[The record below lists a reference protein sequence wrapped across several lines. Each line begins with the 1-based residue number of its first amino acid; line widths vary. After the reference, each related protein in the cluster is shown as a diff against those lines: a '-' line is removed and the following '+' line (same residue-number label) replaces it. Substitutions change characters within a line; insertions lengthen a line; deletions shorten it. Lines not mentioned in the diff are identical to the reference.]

1 MHVHRPG
8 ARPCIAPF
16 VRNARSLRMRTE
28 CMHLQQPPSSAAS
41 RPPPSPPPA
50 TAVAVQPAL
59 GARTAPGHLSA
70 MSFVVTT
77 FGYRI
82 YSPEQLW
89 RRIRRIRYSC
99 TEDFVG
105 RRLYI
110 ALLSVIPPIGKCL
123 YLGEIVMS
131 KFCRIMAS
139 ITLAS
144 IMAKFMPGHILGP
157 IMNDMK
163 AMGCFDAFE
172 TPSENRLGSN

>member
-41 RPPPSPPPA
+41 GHLRRRLRPPPQLCNLRWAPGPP
-50 TAVAVQPAL
+50 L
-59 GARTAPGHLSA
+59 GHLSA

-110 ALLSVIPPIGKCL
+110 ALLRLQHRVAPL
-123 YLGEIVMS
+123 T
-131 KFCRIMAS
+131 FS
-139 ITLAS
+139 IIA
-144 IMAKFMPGHILGP
+144 AEFMPGHILGP